1 MEQVEQKADLLDLNM
16 DDGLIEGVPA
26 MTKFVNLLVSDP
38 EVSRVPFM
46 IDSSKFHI
54 VEVRWLCA
62 LQLIYVSS
70 SAAGLRST
78 WVRHWCSPCRE
89 SRHYSEASGQDLL
102 QGVRRAAVAS

>member
-1 MEQVEQKADLLDLNM
+1 MEQKADLLDLNM

-54 VEVRWLCA
+54 VEVGALWPSTSQASRLLAPPVWLQRDWQLHGIRRWSMGAELHC
-62 LQLIYVSS
+62 
-70 SAAGLRST
+70 
-78 WVRHWCSPCRE
+78 
-89 SRHYSEASGQDLL
+89 
-102 QGVRRAAVAS
+102 